1 MLLGICKSDPADS
14 VRLSGLVAFGRCITM
29 GTLEQLLQSTSDTL
43 FPADMGEHR
52 VAVNSR
58 DVDGEMIHA
67 SGERSAPEHPKS

>member
-1 MLLGICKSDPADS
+1 M
-14 VRLSGLVAFGRCITM
+14 
-29 GTLEQLLQSTSDTL
+29 EQLLQSTSDTL